1 MVACQLSMDI
11 MGVHAAELIDGI
23 ESGGVATYME
33 AASEAAINLFILK
46 TENQTGAATFC
57 G

>member
-11 MGVHAAELIDGI
+11 MGVPAAELIDGI

-33 AASEAAINLFILK
+33 AASEAVINLFI
-46 TENQTGAATFC
+46 
-57 G
+57 